1 MIPGSDLL
9 VAAVQLTSSR
19 DVDSNL
25 QRAADWTRRAAD
37 AGATFVVLPENFGF
51 LGGDAELLPYAQP
64 VEGGAFTAPL
74 RALAQERGIHV
85 LAGSIPEVGPDAQ
98 HVYATSVLIGPAGQT
113 LATYRK
119 IHLFDVHMGE
129 ARHRESQQI
138 AAGDT
143 PVVGHVGNGK
153 HQSADWPVGLSICYD
168 LRFPE
173 LYRRLVRQGAR
184 LLTVPAAFTLHT
196 GKDHWEPLLRARAI
210 ENQCYVV
217 AAGQFGRHSEKRATW
232 GKSMIVD
239 PWGTVLACAPERE
252 GFALARCEAEAQAQ
266 IRAELPCLA
275 NRRLE

>member
-1 MIPGSDLL
+1 MMPGSDLL
-9 VAAVQLTSSR
+9 VAAVQLTSTR

-25 QRAADWTRRAAD
+25 QRAADWTRRAAE
-37 AGATFVVLPENFGF
+37 AGASFVVLPENFGF
-51 LGGDAELLPYAQP
+51 LGGDAELLPHAQP

-74 RALAQERGIHV
+74 RALAKERGIHV
-85 LAGSIPEVGPDAQ
+85 LAGSIPEQGPDAQ

-119 IHLFDVHMGE
+119 IHLFDVQMGE

-138 AAGDT
+138 APGDT
-143 PVVGHVGNGK
+143 PVVGCVGK
-153 HQSADWPVGLSICYD
+153 HGDWPVGLSICYD
-168 LRFPE
+168 VRFPE
-173 LYRRLVRQGAR
+173 LYRQLVRQGAR
-184 LLTVPAAFTLHT
+184 VLTVPAAFTLHT

-217 AAGQFGRHSEKRATW
+217 AAGQFGRHSDKRATW

-252 GFALARCEAEAQAQ
+252 GFVLASCDAEAQAQ
-266 IRAELPCLA
+266 TRVELPCLA
-275 NRRLE
+275 NRRLQ